1 MCTIR
6 SALIGMQRISNMDTQ
21 TSNTAH
27 ESTDVFQD
35 NGDYSWQYYVKDKL
49 ITDDEFNEQLA
60 HTSYYTT

>member
-1 MCTIR
+1 
-6 SALIGMQRISNMDTQ
+6 MDTQ

-27 ESTDVFQD
+27 ESTDLFQD

-60 HTSYYTT
+60 HTSYYNT